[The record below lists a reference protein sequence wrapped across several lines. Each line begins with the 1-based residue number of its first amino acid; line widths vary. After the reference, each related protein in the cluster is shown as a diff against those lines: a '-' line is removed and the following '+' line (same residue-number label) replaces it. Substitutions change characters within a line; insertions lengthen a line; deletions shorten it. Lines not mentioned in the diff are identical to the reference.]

1 MDIVLVGFIGY
12 VVGGVFRTTY
22 DFLFKMLEDPDLALD
37 RRYVVTMLISII
49 LSFMSAAV
57 TFSGIVLPPGSE
69 GVVFVATLAQGFM
82 VNHIINKSVTYLSSK
97 KS

>member
-1 MDIVLVGFIGY
+1 MDIILMGFIGY
-12 VVGGVFRTTY
+12 VIGAVFRTSY
-22 DFLFKMLEDPDLALD
+22 DLLFKILEEPNVPLD
-37 RRYVVTMLISII
+37 RRYIVTMLISII

-69 GVVFVATLAQGFM
+69 MVVFVATLAQGFT
-82 VNHIINKSVTYLSSK
+82 VNHIINKPVTYLSSK

>member
-1 MDIVLVGFIGY
+1 MDLILVGFIGY
-12 VVGGVFRTTY
+12 VVGGVFRTSY
-22 DFLFKMLEDPDLALD
+22 DFLFKMLDEPALTFN
-37 RRYVVTMLISII
+37 RQYIVTMLISII

-82 VNHIINKSVTYLSSK
+82 VNHLINKPVAYLSSK
-97 KS
+97 TS